1 MSFSDF
7 ILDGLPEAV
16 VVALENGSI
25 VQINP
30 AATRLLGY
38 DDADVEGKDL
48 TLLLPVRADRRA
60 DPLKWIERW
69 SADPSDTE
77 PRFVDLIAQTKD
89 GQDMPLSVR
98 VRKEKFEGTNHFL
111 ITFRDVTEMRVREAE
126 QRHEA
131 LRAMRILQI
140 AEDAIL
146 TINED
151 QNIIFANLK
160 AEEMFG
166 YTSQELNGL
175 AIDTLLPEDQR
186 AKHAAR
192 IKDFG
197 ASRLASKPMS
207 GRGAIQG
214 RRKSG
219 ETFAL
224 EASITNVTIDSVTTY
239 TAHLREQK

>member
-16 VVALENGSI
+16 VIALEDGSI
-25 VQINP
+25 VRINP

-38 DDADVEGKDL
+38 DAADVKGKDL
-48 TLLLPVRADRRA
+48 TLLLPMRADRRA

-89 GQDMPLSVR
+89 GKDMPLSVR
-98 VRKEKFEGTNHFL
+98 VRKDDFEGTNHFL

-166 YTSQELNGL
+166 YTSQELSGL
-175 AIDTLLPEDQR
+175 AIDALLPEGQR
-186 AKHAAR
+186 ANHADR
-192 IKDFG
+192 IRTFG

-224 EASITNVTIDSVTTY
+224 EASITNVTIDGVTTY